1 MEIHSILGHNL
12 STLKAVQKLLE
23 QFIVADVSEDG
34 KLDFHEFCSMLK
46 LKRGSK
52 QSERI
57 YAVFNDGEA
66 IDFRHFAL
74 VIASCSVQ
82 GKTNTYKKN
91 IAFELCDEASK
102 GYLCENSFRKSF
114 QGGSDSPVLHSEKK
128 LSDLVP
134 LAKLHK
140 DAAPHNELRIS
151 KQVFAEL
158 VSADNN
164 IADIIL
170 ETHGF
175 RLLLT

>member
-66 IDFRHFAL
+66 IDFRHFGRSL
-74 VIASCSVQ
+74 
-82 GKTNTYKKN
+82 
-91 IAFELCDEASK
+91 ELF
-102 GYLCENSFRKSF
+102 SFRTNSISTSF
-114 QGGSDSPVLHSEKK
+114 GNSILQRSGENQHIQKKHS
-128 LSDLVP
+128 
-134 LAKLHK
+134 
-140 DAAPHNELRIS
+140 
-151 KQVFAEL
+151 F
-158 VSADNN
+158 
-164 IADIIL
+164 
-170 ETHGF
+170 
-175 RLLLT
+175 